1 MSQVI
6 KTISDFRNWQSK
18 KSVPTVAVFTMGA
31 LHDGHKELIN
41 QARQYISEKLSGN
54 GNVVVSIFVNPT
66 QFNNSA
72 DLEKYPRDLDADLA
86 ICNESGVDL
95 VFAPSTQEMYPT
107 GENQIKI
114 SQPPMASILEGQSRP
129 GHFVGMLT
137 VVNKLLNITNPV
149 ATFFGEK
156 DFQQLVFVQQMVAQL
171 NIPVEVIGVPT
182 VRDEDG
188 LALSSRNRR
197 LSESQRQ
204 IACQIPATLSLIKHS
219 ISEGNSFT
227 KAKEIGLEYIANFTE
242 IKLDYLE
249 ILNQRLEVPNEQES
263 ARALIAVQI
272 GEIRLI
278 DNMTVKD

>member
-1 MSQVI
+1 MSKII

-18 KSVPTVAVFTMGA
+18 QSVPTVAVFTMGA
-31 LHDGHKELIN
+31 LHDGHKELIK
-41 QARQYISEKLSGN
+41 QANQYISEKLLGN

-156 DFQQLVFVQQMVAQL
+156 DFQQLVLVQQMVAQL
-171 NIPVEVIGVPT
+171 NMPVEVICVPT

-188 LALSSRNRR
+188 LALSSRNKR

-227 KAKEIGLEYIANFTE
+227 KAKEIGLEYLANFPG

-249 ILNQRLEVPNEQES
+249 IRNQQLEVPIEHES
-263 ARALIAVQI
+263 VRALIAVQI

>member
-6 KTISDFRNWQSK
+6 KTIPDFRNWQSK
-18 KSVPTVAVFTMGA
+18 QGVPTVAVFTMGA
-31 LHDGHKELIN
+31 LHNGHRELIK
-41 QARQYISEKLSGN
+41 QAKQYISEKLSGN
-54 GNVVVSIFVNPT
+54 GQVVVSIFVNPT

-86 ICNESGVDL
+86 ICNESGVDV

-156 DFQQLVFVQQMVAQL
+156 DFQQLVLVQQMVAQL
-171 NIPVEVIGVPT
+171 NMPVEVIGVPT

-188 LALSSRNRR
+188 LALSSRNKR

-227 KAKEIGLEYIANFTE
+227 KAKEIGLEYLANFPG

-249 ILNQRLEVPNEQES
+249 IRNQQLEVPIEHES
-263 ARALIAVQI
+263 VRALIAVQI

>member
-18 KSVPTVAVFTMGA
+18 QSVPMVAVFTMGA

-86 ICNESGVDL
+86 ICNESGVDV

-171 NIPVEVIGVPT
+171 NMPVEVIGVPT

-188 LALSSRNRR
+188 LALSSRNKR

-227 KAKEIGLEYIANFTE
+227 KAKEIGLEYLANFPG

-249 ILNQRLEVPNEQES
+249 ILNQRLEVSNEQES

>member
-18 KSVPTVAVFTMGA
+18 QGVPTVAVFTMGA
-31 LHDGHKELIN
+31 LHHGHKELIN

-86 ICNESGVDL
+86 ICNESGVDV

-156 DFQQLVFVQQMVAQL
+156 DFQQLVLVQQMVAQL
-171 NIPVEVIGVPT
+171 NMPVEVIGVPT

-188 LALSSRNRR
+188 LALSSRNKR

-227 KAKEIGLEYIANFTE
+227 KAKEIGLEYLANFPG

-249 ILNQRLEVPNEQES
+249 IRNQQLEVPIEHES
-263 ARALIAVQI
+263 VRALIAVQI

>member
-86 ICNESGVDL
+86 ICNESGVDV

-156 DFQQLVFVQQMVAQL
+156 DFQQLVLVQQMVAQL
-171 NIPVEVIGVPT
+171 NMPVEVIGVPT

-188 LALSSRNRR
+188 LALSSRNKR

-219 ISEGNSFT
+219 ISEGNSFQRS
-227 KAKEIGLEYIANFTE
+227 KEIGLEYLANFPQIT
-242 IKLDYLE
+242 LDYLE
-249 ILNQRLEVPNEQES
+249 IRNQQLEVPIEHES
-263 ARALIAVQI
+263 VRALIAVQI

>member
-6 KTISDFRNWQSK
+6 KIISDFRNWQSK
-18 KSVPTVAVFTMGA
+18 QGVPTVAVFTMGA

-86 ICNESGVDL
+86 ICNESGVDV

-156 DFQQLVFVQQMVAQL
+156 DFQQLVLVQQMVAQL
-171 NIPVEVIGVPT
+171 NMPVEVIGVPT

-188 LALSSRNRR
+188 LALSSRNKR

-227 KAKEIGLEYIANFTE
+227 KAKEIGLEYLANFPG

>member
-6 KTISDFRNWQSK
+6 KTISDYRDWQSK
-18 KSVPTVAVFTMGA
+18 QGVPTVAVFTMGA
-31 LHDGHKELIN
+31 LHDGHKELIK
-41 QARQYISEKLSGN
+41 QAKQYIAKNLFGN

-66 QFNNSA
+66 QFNNLA
-72 DLEKYPRDLDADLA
+72 DLEKYPRDLEADLA
-86 ICNESGVDL
+86 ICNESGVDV

-156 DFQQLVFVQQMVAQL
+156 DFQQLVLVQQMVAQL
-171 NIPVEVIGVPT
+171 NMPVEVICVPT

-188 LALSSRNRR
+188 LALSSRNKR

-219 ISEGNSFT
+219 ISEGNSFQRS
-227 KAKEIGLEYIANFTE
+227 KEIGLEYLANFPQIT
-242 IKLDYLE
+242 LDYLE
-249 ILNQRLEVPNEQES
+249 IRNQQLEVPNKQKS

>member
-86 ICNESGVDL
+86 ICNESGVDV

-156 DFQQLVFVQQMVAQL
+156 DFQQLVLVQQMVAQL
-171 NIPVEVIGVPT
+171 NMPVEVIGVPT

-188 LALSSRNRR
+188 LALSSRNKR

-227 KAKEIGLEYIANFTE
+227 KAKEIGLEYLANFPG

-249 ILNQRLEVPNEQES
+249 ILNQRLEVSNEQES

>member
-6 KTISDFRNWQSK
+6 KTIPEFRDWQSK
-18 KSVPTVAVFTMGA
+18 QGVPTVAVFTMGA
-31 LHDGHKELIN
+31 LHHGHKELIN

-86 ICNESGVDL
+86 ICNESGVDV

-156 DFQQLVFVQQMVAQL
+156 DFQQLVLVQQMVAQL
-171 NIPVEVIGVPT
+171 NMPVEVIGVPT

-188 LALSSRNRR
+188 LALSSRNKR

-227 KAKEIGLEYIANFTE
+227 KAKEIGLEYLANFPG

>member
-1 MSQVI
+1 MSKII

-18 KSVPTVAVFTMGA
+18 QSVPTVAVFTMGA
-31 LHDGHKELIN
+31 LHHGHKELIN

-86 ICNESGVDL
+86 ICNESGVDV

-156 DFQQLVFVQQMVAQL
+156 DFQQLVLVQQMVAQL
-171 NIPVEVIGVPT
+171 NMPVEVICVPT

-188 LALSSRNRR
+188 LALSSRNKR

>member
-1 MSQVI
+1 MSQII

-18 KSVPTVAVFTMGA
+18 QSVPTVAVFTMGA
-31 LHDGHKELIN
+31 LHDGHKELIK
-41 QARQYISEKLSGN
+41 QANQYISEKLLGN

-156 DFQQLVFVQQMVAQL
+156 DFQQLVLVQQMVAQL
-171 NIPVEVIGVPT
+171 NMPVEVICVPT

-188 LALSSRNRR
+188 LALSSRNKR

-227 KAKEIGLEYIANFTE
+227 KAKEIGLEYLANFPG

-249 ILNQRLEVPNEQES
+249 ILNQRLEVSNEQES

>member
-18 KSVPTVAVFTMGA
+18 QSVPMVAVFTMGA

-156 DFQQLVFVQQMVAQL
+156 DFQQLVLVQQMVAQL

-188 LALSSRNRR
+188 LALSSRNKR

-219 ISEGNSFT
+219 ISEGNSLT
-227 KAKEIGLEYIANFTE
+227 KAKEIGLEYLANFPG